1 MAVVGTAALVA
12 GIFTLLTGC
21 LGLAAAHFKKCCFTM
36 PFMIFAFIMSI
47 FMLAVALIGFYA
59 QNPENAEALIC
70 DAKDDVA
77 SMDFGDFDGLGTYM

>member
-1 MAVVGTAALVA
+1 
-12 GIFTLLTGC
+12 
-21 LGLAAAHFKKCCFTM
+21 M